1 MKPVTIWIVLALAV
15 CCGVGWG
22 CGAETGR
29 ALADPGD
36 RPAVVADRFY
46 PGDAT
51 KLEQAIR
58 AYLAAATVPCDG
70 ATAAEPPLA
79 LVAPHAGYLF
89 SGQICADAYRQALGH
104 EYELVVILGTNHTSG
119 SFDKVSLYPGS
130 GYQTPLGLCEIDQDV
145 TAALLAADPRFVFE
159 PALHESEH
167 SVEVQVPFIQVAF
180 PEAKIVAAVVG
191 RPDLD
196 LCRRF
201 GQALANTLAGRRVL
215 VVASSDLSHY
225 PSYADGVASDGATL
239 AAIASFETENV
250 IDTIG
255 QQLRRGRHELRTCAC
270 GEAPIL
276 TAMFAA
282 EALGATHGDVVSY
295 ANSGDCAVGDLARV
309 VGYGAVV
316 FRAGPE
322 SGGNDGLIRPE
333 VAPASASLQSTD
345 RQALLQFARHTIQ
358 QFLETE
364 TLPLARDFSPVLNR
378 KQGAFVTLKRHGQL
392 RGCIGHMAED
402 LPLCQ
407 VVGAM
412 AYQAAFN
419 DRRFRPL
426 RSDELAD
433 VEIEISV
440 LTPFTRVTGP
450 EAIVVGRDGV
460 VLRKSDRSA
469 VYLPQVATE
478 QGWTREEMLDNLCRK
493 AGLSAGEWRRG
504 AELHTFQAIVFH
516 E

>member
-1 MKPVTIWIVLALAV
+1 MKRATIWVWLALVV
-15 CCGVGWG
+15 CCGLGWG
-22 CGAETGR
+22 CGAESGR
-29 ALADPGD
+29 AMADPGE
-36 RPAVVADRFY
+36 RAAVVADRFY
-46 PGDAT
+46 PGEAT

-58 AYLAAATVPCDG
+58 AYLATAKVPGDAAL
-70 ATAAEPPLA
+70 AAEPPVA
-79 LVAPHAGYLF
+79 LVAPHAGYIF

-104 EYELVVILGTNHTSG
+104 EYELVVILGTNHTRG
-119 SFDKVSLYPGS
+119 GFDKVSLYPGS
-130 GYQTPLGLCEIDQDV
+130 GYRTPLGLCRIDQEV
-145 TAALLAADPRFVFE
+145 TAALLAADPNFVFE
-159 PALHESEH
+159 PALHQNEH
-167 SVEVQVPFIQVAF
+167 SVEVQVPFVQVAF
-180 PEAKIVAAVVG
+180 PQAKIVAAVVG

-201 GQALANTLAGRRVL
+201 GQALASALTGRRVL

-225 PSYADGVASDGATL
+225 PSYADGVAADWATL
-239 AAIASFETENV
+239 AAIASFEPEDV

-276 TAMFAA
+276 CAMFAA
-282 EALGATHGDVVSY
+282 EALGASHGRVVSY
-295 ANSGDCAVGDLARV
+295 ANSGDCAGGDLARV

-316 FRAGPE
+316 FCAGPE
-322 SGGNDGLIRPE
+322 INSNAGLIRPE
-333 VAPASASLQSTD
+333 VAPVSASLQAAD
-345 RQALLQFARHTIQ
+345 RQALLRFARHTIQ

-364 TLPLARDFSPVLNR
+364 TMPLARDFSPVLNR
-378 KQGAFVTLKRHGQL
+378 RQGAFVTLKSHGQL

-402 LPLCQ
+402 MPLCQ

-419 DRRFRPL
+419 DRRFQPL
-426 RSDELAD
+426 RADELSEI
-433 VEIEISV
+433 EIEISV

-450 EAIVVGRDGV
+450 KDIVVGRDGV

-478 QGWTREEMLDNLCRK
+478 QGWSRDEMLDNLCRK
-493 AGLSAGEWRRG
+493 AGLSTGEWRRG